1 MLECVEESPMLHM
14 FKLGE
19 RYQCSVVNGK
29 ILVHQGVFQM
39 EVSNIS
45 LGYWKNNKE
54 SAIFREVA

>member
-19 RYQCSVVNGK
+19 RYPCAVVNGK
-29 ILVHQGVFQM
+29 IIIQTGVFEM

-45 LGYWKNNKE
+45 LGYWKNEKE
-54 SAIFREVA
+54 SAIFREV